1 MLSYCSRLCLDI
13 MSTQRLLCS
22 DIWAICTENVR
33 CPNVISSS
41 GLYDTFMHLCVCLFY
56 RSDLVCEI
64 ALSAV
69 QTVAIDKDGGR
80 KEIDIK
86 RYARVEMIPGG
97 TIEDSEVLCG
107 VMLNKDVTHP
117 RMKRYMYSSLLGEYS
132 FFSFV
137 SMHHI
142 LDLLYYTCRRIE
154 NPRIVLLD
162 CSLEYKKGESQV
174 SADYK

>member
-1 MLSYCSRLCLDI
+1 MC
-13 MSTQRLLCS
+13 
-22 DIWAICTENVR
+22 
-33 CPNVISSS
+33 
-41 GLYDTFMHLCVCLFY
+41 

-64 ALSAV
+64 ALNAV

-117 RMKRYMYSSLLGEYS
+117 RMKRYMCVYSSLLGKGRS
-132 FFSFV
+132 CTPPPPPKKTHTHTTSL
-137 SMHHI
+137 I
-142 LDLLYYTCRRIE
+142 QYYRRIE

-174 SADYK
+174 GIDF

>member
-1 MLSYCSRLCLDI
+1 MFSRWCFTYCCYYVLCL
-13 MSTQRLLCS
+13 L
-22 DIWAICTENVR
+22 
-33 CPNVISSS
+33 
-41 GLYDTFMHLCVCLFY
+41 Y

-117 RMKRYMYSSLLGEYS
+117 RMKRYVRLRVIIAAWGDYV
-132 FFSFV
+132 FTP
-137 SMHHI
+137 I
-142 LDLLYYTCRRIE
+142 LPLHRELFM
-154 NPRIVLLD
+154 L
-162 CSLEYKKGESQV
+162 
-174 SADYK
+174 

>member
-1 MLSYCSRLCLDI
+1 ML
-13 MSTQRLLCS
+13 
-22 DIWAICTENVR
+22 
-33 CPNVISSS
+33 
-41 GLYDTFMHLCVCLFY
+41 FVCFSY

-64 ALSAV
+64 ALNAV

-117 RMKRYMYSSLLGEYS
+117 RMKRY
-132 FFSFV
+132 
-137 SMHHI
+137 
-142 LDLLYYTCRRIE
+142 LYMVCMTWHWDGF
-154 NPRIVLLD
+154 P
-162 CSLEYKKGESQV
+162 
-174 SADYK
+174 

>member
-1 MLSYCSRLCLDI
+1 MCL
-13 MSTQRLLCS
+13 L
-22 DIWAICTENVR
+22 
-33 CPNVISSS
+33 
-41 GLYDTFMHLCVCLFY
+41 Y

-64 ALSAV
+64 ALNAV

-117 RMKRYMYSSLLGEYS
+117 RMKRYVRLHVIIAAWGDYVFTPPSAS
-132 FFSFV
+132 
-137 SMHHI
+137 
-142 LDLLYYTCRRIE
+142 RI
-154 NPRIVLLD
+154 IHVMI
-162 CSLEYKKGESQV
+162 
-174 SADYK
+174 

>member
-1 MLSYCSRLCLDI
+1 MLL
-13 MSTQRLLCS
+13 
-22 DIWAICTENVR
+22 
-33 CPNVISSS
+33 
-41 GLYDTFMHLCVCLFY
+41 Y

-117 RMKRYMYSSLLGEYS
+117 RMKRYMYSSLPGEYS
-132 FFSFV
+132 LLSFV
-137 SMHHI
+137 FTCMYHI
-142 LDLLYYTCRRIE
+142 LEFLLYI
-154 NPRIVLLD
+154 
-162 CSLEYKKGESQV
+162 
-174 SADYK
+174 

>member
-1 MLSYCSRLCLDI
+1 MPL
-13 MSTQRLLCS
+13 
-22 DIWAICTENVR
+22 
-33 CPNVISSS
+33 
-41 GLYDTFMHLCVCLFY
+41 Y

-117 RMKRYMYSSLLGEYS
+117 RMKRYVCAPMCIHNCLHSSLCIKNCSCYDVHVGVLKILELFCWTVHWSTRREKARSVQIVEY
-132 FFSFV
+132 
-137 SMHHI
+137 
-142 LDLLYYTCRRIE
+142 
-154 NPRIVLLD
+154 
-162 CSLEYKKGESQV
+162 
-174 SADYK
+174 

>member
-1 MLSYCSRLCLDI
+1 M
-13 MSTQRLLCS
+13 
-22 DIWAICTENVR
+22 
-33 CPNVISSS
+33 
-41 GLYDTFMHLCVCLFY
+41 CLFY

-69 QTVAIDKDGGR
+69 QTVAIDKDSGR

-117 RMKRYMYSSLLGEYS
+117 RMKRYMCLGSILSSLLCLCTTSSIY
-132 FFSFV
+132 
-137 SMHHI
+137 
-142 LDLLYYTCRRIE
+142 YYTCRRIE

-174 SADYK
+174 SADYKSLCNCVI